1 MSGCSSLEEVLPFY
15 MDADR
20 AAEVDVF
27 VAHKWAF
34 EAQWLGEH
42 LQGRPA
48 ICTYK
53 AALRL
58 WPDAPGYSNQV
69 LRYWLRPKGLSP
81 VIAGMPHRGGARRT
95 SPVGGSKKFA
105 KKVVTNTAIKRC
117 AQHPF
122 SAMVDNDT

>member
-1 MSGCSSLEEVLPFY
+1 MRMLGRAPRLEEVLPIY

-20 AAEVDVF
+20 AAGVDVF

-34 EAQWLGEH
+34 EAQWLEDY

-58 WPDAPGYSNQV
+58 WPEAPGYSNQV
-69 LRYWLRPKGLSP
+69 LRYWLRPKDLNPAVASP
-81 VIAGMPHRGGARRT
+81 PHRAL
-95 SPVGGSKKFA
+95 PDA
-105 KKVVTNTAIKRC
+105 YVTGKWKR
-117 AQHPF
+117 
-122 SAMVDNDT
+122 